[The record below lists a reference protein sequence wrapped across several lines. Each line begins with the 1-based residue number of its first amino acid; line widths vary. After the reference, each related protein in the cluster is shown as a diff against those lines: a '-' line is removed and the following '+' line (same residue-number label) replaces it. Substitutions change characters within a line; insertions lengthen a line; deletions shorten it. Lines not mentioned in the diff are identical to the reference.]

1 MQDDFEA
8 YVDDEAY
15 IDEIFDRYEEYAAEF
30 DYWFEED
37 LSDLEDEDI
46 YYGEGEGEERAS

>member
-37 LSDLEDEDI
+37 LSFLDDEDI
-46 YYGEGEGEERAS
+46 